1 MKRQAIQKVKDN
13 ISNKNF
19 KHLINYLKADTSIR
33 ASRKDRL
40 LKLFNLLYITGL
52 RVNETTTLTNKKI
65 KELIENKQ
73 TKVIAHKQKIEK
85 VIYLTE
91 SSKKDLFNLFKN
103 IEDNDN
109 FIFTSER
116 GSKNSP
122 LAINSVIRDINFYL
136 KKVFPNNNITSHSF
150 RQTLISELAEKNINT
165 KVIQTLI
172 GHKSISSTYRY
183 IKPSEEQILNSLD
196 LVR

>member
-1 MKRQAIQKVKDN
+1 MKIAKIKDN
-13 ISNKNF
+13 ISKKEF
-19 KHLINYLKADTSIR
+19 QHLINYLIADISVRSI
-33 ASRKDRL
+33 RKDRL

-52 RVNETTTLTNKKI
+52 RVNETTTLTNIQI
-65 KELIENKQ
+65 KELLVQKQ
-73 TKVIAHKQKIEK
+73 TKVIAHKQKLEK

-91 SSKKDLFNLFKN
+91 SSRKQVRRYFE
-103 IEDNDN
+103 IIDNDYL
-109 FIFTSER
+109 IFQSER
-116 GSKNSP
+116 GSKRSS
-122 LAINSVIRDINFYL
+122 LSSNSVIRDINSYL
-136 KKVFPNNNITSHSF
+136 KKVFPAKNLTSHSF
-150 RQTLISELAEKNINT
+150 RQSLITELAEKNINT

>member
-1 MKRQAIQKVKDN
+1 MKTQSIKKLKDN

-19 KHLINYLKADTSIR
+19 KHLINYLKADTTIR

-40 LKLFNLLYITGL
+40 LKLFNILYLTGL
-52 RVNETTTLTNKKI
+52 RVNETTQLTNNKI
-65 KELIENKQ
+65 IELIKTKQ
-73 TKVIAHKQKIEK
+73 TKVIAHKQSLEKI
-85 VIYLTE
+85 IYITD
-91 SSKKDLFNLFKN
+91 SSKKDLSSLFKD
-103 IEDNDN
+103 IENNDN

-150 RQTLISELAEKNINT
+150 RQSLISELAEKNINT

-183 IKPSEEQILNSLD
+183 IKPSQEQILNSLD

>member
-1 MKRQAIQKVKDN
+1 MKIAKIKDN
-13 ISNKNF
+13 ISKKEF
-19 KHLINYLKADTSIR
+19 QHLINYLIADITVR
-33 ASRKDRL
+33 AIRKDRL

-52 RVNETTTLTNKKI
+52 RVNETTTLTNIQI
-65 KELIENKQ
+65 KELLEQKQ

-91 SSKKDLFNLFKN
+91 SSRKQLSKYFEI
-103 IEDNDN
+103 IENDN
-109 FIFTSER
+109 LVFQSER
-116 GSKNSP
+116 GSKRSS
-122 LAINSVIRDINFYL
+122 LSSNSVIRDMNSYL
-136 KKVFPNNNITSHSF
+136 KKVFPNKNITSHSF

>member
-1 MKRQAIQKVKDN
+1 MKIAKIKDN
-13 ISNKNF
+13 ISKKEF
-19 KHLINYLKADTSIR
+19 QHLINYLIADISVRSI
-33 ASRKDRL
+33 RKDRL

-52 RVNETTTLTNKKI
+52 RVNETTTLTNIQI
-65 KELIENKQ
+65 KELLEQKQ
-73 TKVIAHKQKIEK
+73 TKVIAHKQKLEK

-91 SSKKDLFNLFKN
+91 SSCKQLYKYFE
-103 IEDNDN
+103 IIDNDDL
-109 FIFTSER
+109 IFQSER
-116 GSKNSP
+116 GSKRSS
-122 LAINSVIRDINFYL
+122 LSSNSVIRDINSYL
-136 KKVFPNNNITSHSF
+136 KKVFPNKNITSHSF
-150 RQTLISELAEKNINT
+150 RQSLISELAEKNINT